1 MWKKTV
7 DIGYVRPILCQ
18 IKAGSQ
24 HKCMSSETDAQ
35 NVDIA
40 PRYKRIPKVGWFRRR
55 GARKISCILRRPQK
69 LMKSSPLN

>member
-7 DIGYVRPILCQ
+7 DVGYVRPILCQ

-55 GARKISCILRRPQK
+55 GAR
-69 LMKSSPLN
+69 